1 MREIIFRGK
10 SVTDGRWVFG
20 DLSNY
25 GDYRAITTTRGFSI
39 IDSCEVIPETIG
51 QYTGLTDKNGK
62 RVFEADIVKVYD
74 VYCNETVVGVVEFC
88 DGSFRICDTDFT
100 SYYRWMDY
108 EVEVIGNIYDNP
120 ELMNG

>member
-1 MREIIFRGK
+1 MREILFRGK